1 MAVAAG
7 VIAVGLVMVVV
18 GALLPWVVV
27 ERAGGGRQAFSGLQ
41 GSGVLTLGA
50 GLFAMVSGLWA
61 WRTSTSTSTSTSTGM
76 GMVLS
81 LLALGVCGYEWRA
94 ARTLAIGPWGDVW
107 RFGPGYWLTAIGALA
122 AALGFAVV
130 FGAARVRRR

>member
-1 MAVAAG
+1 MRRLVAAAAG
-7 VIAVGLVMVVV
+7 VIAVGLAMVVA

-27 ERAGGGRQAFSGLQ
+27 VHADGAREVFSGLA
-41 GSGVLTLGA
+41 GSGRLTLAAALGA
-50 GLFAMVSGLWA
+50 VAAGVWS
-61 WRTSTSTSTSTSTGM
+61 WRTSTSTST

-81 LLALGVCGYEWRA
+81 LLALAVCGYEWRA

-107 RFGPGYWLTAIGALA
+107 RFGLGYWLSCAGALA

-130 FGAARVRRR
+130 FGAARMRRR